1 MFPYDTAT
9 TTTGI
14 PHNKIKSHT
23 YSHRFSVDLWISL
36 QFWMQYTEWHPFLMA
51 ISMMR
56 KHLRFS
62 SSMCVSTLDSLLFLW
77 LNNLWGTHTIFV
89 SLFFPFFERT
99 YSGKSTQLD
108 PNRILRNACMRVV
121 NVKIELFFT
130 KCFREIKSF
139 YSPIYLYSS
148 LHYTIR
154 AFLNVCNSYQKI
166 YNWVVS
172 LSLSHSFFFWNF
184 FTISNHINLSRLH
197 FKWIKSD
204 KSIIEQ

>member
-14 PHNKIKSHT
+14 PHNKIKSHTT

-89 SLFFPFFERT
+89 SLFFLFFQTNEQRKKHT
-99 YSGKSTQLD
+99 TWPE
-108 PNRILRNACMRVV
+108 PNTTKCVYASCEC
-121 NVKIELFFT
+121 KDWTFFT
-130 KCFREIKSF
+130 KCFKEIKSF

-172 LSLSHSFFFWNF
+172 LSLSLTLSFFEIF
-184 FTISNHINLSRLH
+184 SRFQITLIYH
-197 FKWIKSD
+197 DCILN
-204 KSIIEQ
+204 E